1 MIRYMRDEQARYTM
15 VELIGNLSLNSVEGH
30 CGIPAGHIIAYK
42 VRTVGWCWWWR
53 SCTRL
58 CILCVKKS

>member
-42 VRTVGWCWWWR
+42 VRTVGWCWWW
-53 SCTRL
+53 
-58 CILCVKKS
+58 